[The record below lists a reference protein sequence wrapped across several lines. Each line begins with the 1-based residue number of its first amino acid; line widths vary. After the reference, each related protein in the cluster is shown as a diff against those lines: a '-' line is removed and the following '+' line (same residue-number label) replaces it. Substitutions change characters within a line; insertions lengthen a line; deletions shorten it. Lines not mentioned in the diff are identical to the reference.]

1 MARNNAVKKQKEIF
15 EDDFDFTEMEH
26 TSHDDEVMAG
36 IMSGMIEAS
45 NNQMLLALEL
55 TKLALDKT
63 TKEMNEDDVFI
74 TFKKASG
81 VIAERFPLHA
91 LWEKFTSND

>member
-1 MARNNAVKKQKEIF
+1 MAKNNVIKKREII
-15 EDDFDFTEMEH
+15 EDDFDFNEMVH
-26 TSHDDEVMAG
+26 SSHDDEVMAG

-63 TKEMNEDDVFI
+63 TKEMNEDDVFS

-81 VIAERFPLHA
+81 VIAERFPLHTI
-91 LWEKFTSND
+91 LEKFSSNE